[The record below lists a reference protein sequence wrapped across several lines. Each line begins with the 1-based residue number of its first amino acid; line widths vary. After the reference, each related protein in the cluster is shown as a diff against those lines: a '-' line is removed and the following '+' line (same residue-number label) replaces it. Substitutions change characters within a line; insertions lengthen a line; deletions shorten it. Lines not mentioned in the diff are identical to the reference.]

1 MAAIILPKGNL
12 ISIWAPDPLM
22 PQSDPNYEMRDGH
35 EYRNLSDHNRSEV
48 EVSSMRIEESQRMAN
63 GTLRKFWVAD
73 KKAFS
78 VSWSMLPSYRTET
91 VDGYWGAEDLREF
104 YNSELGQDIFQI
116 RLNFAKDGTQS
127 VDGDP
132 EDTNQ
137 HEYYFV
143 SFTSCNFTLVKRGV
157 NAFWNVSL
165 SMEEV

>member
-22 PQSDPNYEMRDGH
+22 PESDPDYEMRDGY
-35 EYRNLSDHNRSEV
+35 EYRKLSDHNRSEV

-91 VDGYWGAEDLREF
+91 VDGHWGAEDLREF

-116 RLNFAKDGTQS
+116 QLNFAKDGT
-127 VDGDP
+127 
-132 EDTNQ
+132 EDF
-137 HEYYFV
+137 EKELYFV